1 IAENG
6 DFRLKQ
12 VLMRGQNTKNSRDSV
27 ADLSLSVYFLF
38 IRAVFRGALQIAV
51 TCCPQYMHTAQ
62 LIWRN
67 ITIQKMHQVN
77 SVHILNIVKTYRGY
91 F

>member
-38 IRAVFRGALQIAV
+38 IRAVFRGALLFRDRDFTNIAK
-51 TCCPQYMHTAQ
+51 CFPLRFICEWY
-62 LIWRN
+62 IG
-67 ITIQKMHQVN
+67 
-77 SVHILNIVKTYRGY
+77 LNIFLKEK
-91 F
+91 

>member
-38 IRAVFRGALQIAV
+38 IRAVFRGALMPIR
-51 TCCPQYMHTAQ
+51 PGK
-62 LIWRN
+62 N
-67 ITIQKMHQVN
+67 IYAYLKAIP
-77 SVHILNIVKTYRGY
+77 

>member
-38 IRAVFRGALQIAV
+38 IRAVFRGAQHFNHAKNNTKPPV
-51 TCCPQYMHTAQ
+51 
-62 LIWRN
+62 RF
-67 ITIQKMHQVN
+67 K
-77 SVHILNIVKTYRGY
+77 S
-91 F
+91 

>member
-1 IAENG
+1 EIAENG

-38 IRAVFRGALQIAV
+38 IRAVFRGAHKNCVIKL
-51 TCCPQYMHTAQ
+51 
-62 LIWRN
+62 
-67 ITIQKMHQVN
+67 
-77 SVHILNIVKTYRGY
+77 KTWKSNLTM
-91 F
+91 

>member
-1 IAENG
+1 EIAENG

-38 IRAVFRGALQIAV
+38 IRAVFRGAPKHQIPVCAV
-51 TCCPQYMHTAQ
+51 NDRTNSDLTVILAKKV
-62 LIWRN
+62 
-67 ITIQKMHQVN
+67 TI
-77 SVHILNIVKTYRGY
+77 
-91 F
+91 

>member
-1 IAENG
+1 EIAENG

-38 IRAVFRGALQIAV
+38 IRAVFRGALLFLVIG
-51 TCCPQYMHTAQ
+51 
-62 LIWRN
+62 
-67 ITIQKMHQVN
+67 
-77 SVHILNIVKTYRGY
+77 KTVLM
-91 F
+91 FI

>member
-1 IAENG
+1 EIAENG

-38 IRAVFRGALQIAV
+38 IRAVFRGALKKRTQFSAPDYAYPRFWNDSHGPPKKNHNIA
-51 TCCPQYMHTAQ
+51 
-62 LIWRN
+62 N
-67 ITIQKMHQVN
+67 
-77 SVHILNIVKTYRGY
+77 VKQ
-91 F
+91 